1 MATIPVQSTNPIQ
14 DLASR
19 ITKKLD
25 VDGDGNL
32 SSIEFSS
39 FLTQFLGAL
48 QTQPQNGSAT
58 SALNQVLNGN
68 ATASADR
75 KAVGTMAGFD
85 PIKMANA
92 SHDSTKYRIGRIL
105 QYYPNTPAGLRDA
118 LPEIQ
123 QIIPGVK
130 IAGSNGDKLDFGSYV
145 DPKGYKIGIIDVLQ
159 AAGAGGTA
167 WQWAPVS

>member
-1 MATIPVQSTNPIQ
+1 MISYGGWGESHTLT
-14 DLASR
+14 
-19 ITKKLD
+19 
-25 VDGDGNL
+25 L
-32 SSIEFSS
+32 S
-39 FLTQFLGAL
+39 GV
-48 QTQPQNGSAT
+48 N
-58 SALNQVLNGN
+58 LNQL
-68 ATASADR
+68 
-75 KAVGTMAGFD
+75 
-85 PIKMANA
+85 MANA

-130 IAGSNGDKLDFGSYV
+130 IAGGNGDKLDFGSYV